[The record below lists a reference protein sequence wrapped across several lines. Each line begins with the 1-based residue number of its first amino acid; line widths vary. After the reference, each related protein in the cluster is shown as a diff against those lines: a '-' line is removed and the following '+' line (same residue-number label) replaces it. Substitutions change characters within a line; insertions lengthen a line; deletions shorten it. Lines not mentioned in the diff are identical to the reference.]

1 LFPIK
6 AENNPWPQTAANN
19 EKINREPKGVLKKE
33 VVKATLSRTSAWSTI
48 GTSRRSTSS
57 HWKLYPSS
65 HTNRPETHQP
75 QTIQIPNLP
84 YIHNKIITTKH
95 FLKKKK
101 KNLPNISWLFP
112 ASYCGLQL
120 KKRGGSG
127 KSKKKLM
134 WAWQSIRSVDP
145 SNQRRANKK
154 KWVFVVFAFL
164 AL

>member
-19 EKINREPKGVLKKE
+19 EKINREPK

-101 KNLPNISWLFP
+101 K
-112 ASYCGLQL
+112 
-120 KKRGGSG
+120 
-127 KSKKKLM
+127 KLTQYKL
-134 WAWQSIRSVDP
+134 AVSCKLLRATVEEE
-145 SNQRRANKK
+145 RRIWKEQEEAH
-154 KWVFVVFAFL
+154 VGMAEH
-164 AL
+164 